1 VAVAFPENRTMSQ
14 ERAYGDL
21 IRGIRAGEE
30 QAAVEFVRR
39 YETLVRRQVRWYLTD
54 PKLCRLFDPEDVCQ
68 MVLASFFIRAAAG
81 QYDLERPEQLV
92 RLLTTM
98 TRNKVAWLARQRRAQ
113 PADRRRVEDS
123 GWQEKVQAAGPGPS
137 TEIRIRE
144 LLQQGQQRL
153 SEEERQLRGLRD
165 DGGTWHEIAARLGG
179 TATARRMQLTRA
191 LQRVAGEL
199 GIEEDDDG

>member
-1 VAVAFPENRTMSQ
+1 MSE

-68 MVLASFFIRAAAG
+68 MVLASFFLRAAAG
-81 QYDLERPEQLV
+81 QYELERPEQLV

-98 TRNKVAWLARQRRAQ
+98 TRNKVAGLGRKRRAR

-123 GWQEKVQAAGPGPS
+123 ALEEKIQAAGPGPA
-137 TEIRIRE
+137 TEVRLRE
-144 LLQQGQQRL
+144 LLQQVQQRL
-153 SEEERQLRGLRD
+153 SEEERQLKSLREA
-165 DGGTWHEIAARLGG
+165 GCTWDEIAVRLGG
-179 TATARRMQLTRA
+179 TAAARCMQLTRA
-191 LQRVAGEL
+191 LQRVAAEL
-199 GIEEDDDG
+199 GLEEDDDA